1 MYEFKNL
8 KVRIQ
13 RTGKEGIKKIKQG
26 FSFFDYMDS
35 IIGQWDSVDPS
46 KMHTETTTT
55 LSERRNS
62 PASETCEDTESK
74 EEQSCGED
82 STGSSCTLGR
92 YKRKLNEGARL
103 KSTKKAKRK
112 RENIESDWKERFEKM
127 WERSLEL

>member
-1 MYEFKNL
+1 MG
-8 KVRIQ
+8 Q
-13 RTGKEGIKKIKQG
+13 RG
-26 FSFFDYMDS
+26 SFEDAHRNNHHPQRWKF
-35 IIGQWDSVDPS
+35 
-46 KMHTETTTT
+46 
-55 LSERRNS
+55 ERRNS